1 MFAAR
6 YMHNNVLATLYL
18 QIDVVLAPHKHFGEA
33 MEANEIL
40 YSRRGV
46 TPRKVSNISFDYL

>member
-1 MFAAR
+1 
-6 YMHNNVLATLYL
+6 MHNNVLATLYL
-18 QIDVVLAPHKHFGEA
+18 QIDVVLAPHKHFGAA

-40 YSRRGV
+40 YSGRGV